1 MGAVADS
8 TAVSRQLPPERL
20 ETARLTLRRQQ
31 RADAAVFHRL
41 WTERDERVPAH
52 RRLDASGRPNE
63 DDIAAHI
70 VEALQR
76 GSGLL
81 TMQVRASG
89 AVIGYCGVVFDG
101 TGDVDD
107 PEIAF
112 ELLSSEHN
120 RGYATE
126 AAQAV
131 LEWAASV
138 GFERIWGGV
147 WEWNTASRRVL
158 TKLGFA
164 DSGRERPPSVHGRN
178 LVTVKMLHRRA
189 ESENTGQPT
198 DERII
203 AVEHQDLTEAQL
215 QALGALFD
223 GEYLADFG
231 RWDAERPYGYSP
243 ADVHTMLFRGVSLVG
258 HVGYQRRR
266 VTVGGR
272 EVVVA
277 GTGGVL
283 VNASFRGCGVG
294 GRVMAHAQQ
303 MMTQDDRVDFGYLG
317 CREEVVPFY
326 ERTGWTRIR
335 AVERH
340 QSMTSPDAVVES
352 HDEPILI
359 FAAGLSHWPD
369 GDIDL
374 HGAPW

>member
-1 MGAVADS
+1 MGGVADS

-20 ETARLTLRRQQ
+20 ETERLTLRRQQ
-31 RADAAVFHRL
+31 RTDAAVFHRL

-70 VEALQR
+70 DGALQR

-81 TMQVRASG
+81 TVEVRATG

-131 LEWAASV
+131 LDWAASV

-178 LVTVKMLHRRA
+178 LLTVKMLERTISVRHR
-189 ESENTGQPT
+189 
-198 DERII
+198 
-203 AVEHQDLTEAQL
+203 DLTGAQL
-215 QALGALFD
+215 QALRVLFD

-231 RWDAERPYGYSP
+231 RWKAERPYGYSP
-243 ADVHTMLFRGVSLVG
+243 ADVHTMLFRGASLVA

-283 VNASFRGCGVG
+283 VDAAFRGSGVG
-294 GRVMAHAQQ
+294 GRVMAHAQR
-303 MMTQDDRVDFGYLG
+303 MMKEDDAVAFGYLG

-340 QSMTSPDAVVES
+340 QSMTSPEVTVVS
-352 HDEPILI
+352 HDGPILI
-359 FAAGLSHWPD
+359 YAASSSRWPD

-374 HGAPW
+374 HGTPW